1 MDNQNQQPLTKDELT
16 YALKEERGEL
26 VKLIKQEISLPIGEK
41 IDKMAGQI
49 ESIQTHQLKQD
60 TKIDK
65 MAGQIESLQG
75 HALKQDIKIDKVRED
90 LERRIDKSEN
100 AILNSNDKLMAELKK
115 KNEEEAAHSLSHIQI
130 KNNLANHEHRL
141 HALEPQ
147 AL

>member
-26 VKLIKQEISLPIGEK
+26 VKLIKQEISLPISEK
-41 IDKMAGQI
+41 M
-49 ESIQTHQLKQD
+49 
-60 TKIDK
+60 DK

-130 KNNLANHEHRL
+130 KNNFANHEHRL

>member
-26 VKLIKQEISLPIGEK
+26 VKLIKQEISLPIGE
-41 IDKMAGQI
+41 
-49 ESIQTHQLKQD
+49 
-60 TKIDK
+60 KIDK

>member
-1 MDNQNQQPLTKDELT
+1 MNNPNQQPLTKDELT

-60 TKIDK
+60 TRMDK
-65 MAGQIESLQG
+65 MEERF
-75 HALKQDIKIDKVRED
+75 IKKSTEDKNE
-90 LERRIDKSEN
+90 
-100 AILNSNDKLMAELKK
+100 ILNSNDKLMAELKK

-130 KNNLANHEHRL
+130 KNNLLNHEHRL
-141 HALEPQ
+141 QALEPQ
-147 AL
+147 PV